1 MKTVV
6 TEIGSYKRQVEVEVD
21 AQEVEPYL
29 EKAYQ
34 SYQKKI
40 HIDGFRKGKI
50 PLSII
55 KKRFG
60 EAIQA
65 EVADELVQEFYKRAL
80 EEEKLPV
87 VAPGKV
93 QDVSFEAGKPLR
105 FKAEVEVEPDITVA
119 HYKGFKVE
127 KEILK
132 TTPDDVKRTLE
143 ILQEQQAERRP
154 VEGVAESGHII
165 EGDIQALDKTG
176 VPIIGQKW
184 EKSVV
189 ELGKPPLGDVI
200 QDQLLGVMAGDE
212 KRFTILQPEP
222 DKEGRMQD
230 REYHYK
236 IKVESVKEKILPE
249 LDDAFAKKIGDV
261 PTLKE
266 LEENIFQRLKNQR
279 ELEAE
284 RLLEH
289 RIADDIVKRNDF
301 EVPPSMIE
309 NILTSSWE
317 EYQKNPDRNIDE
329 EQYRQENKPLIV
341 WNVKWHLIQQ
351 KIVEMEN
358 LTITEQDVD
367 EEIDKMAKATPKDE
381 KKIRAQ
387 MKDAKRR
394 QRLKDHLLERKLM
407 AFLKENVKIKEV
419 VLKKPRQQD
428 SKLVT
433 V

>member
-50 PLSII
+50 PLSLI

-65 EVADELVQEFYKRAL
+65 EVADELVQKFYKKAL

-105 FKAEVEVEPDITVA
+105 FKAEVEVEPDITVT

-132 TTPDDVKRTLE
+132 TTQDDVKRTLE

-154 VEGVAESGHII
+154 VEGIAEKGHII

-176 VPIIGQKW
+176 IPIIGQKW

-189 ELGKPPLGDVI
+189 ELGKPPLGDMI

-212 KRFTILQPEP
+212 KRFSILQPEP
-222 DKEGRMQD
+222 DDKGRMQD

-236 IKVESVKEKILPE
+236 IKVDTVQEKILPE
-249 LDDAFAKKIGDV
+249 LNDTFAKNVGDV
-261 PTLKE
+261 STLKE
-266 LEENIFQRLKNQR
+266 LEENIFERLKNQR
-279 ELEAE
+279 EQEAE

-309 NILTSSWE
+309 NILKSSWE
-317 EYQKNPDRNIDE
+317 DYQKNPDRNIDE
-329 EQYRQENKPLIV
+329 EEFRRENQPFVV

-351 KIVEMEN
+351 KIIEMEN
-358 LTITEQDVD
+358 LTVTEQEVD
-367 EEIDKMAKATPKDE
+367 EEIDKLARGTPKDE
-381 KKIRAQ
+381 KKIRAGL
-387 MKDAKRR
+387 KDVKRR

-407 AFLKENVKIKEV
+407 TFLKENVKIKDV